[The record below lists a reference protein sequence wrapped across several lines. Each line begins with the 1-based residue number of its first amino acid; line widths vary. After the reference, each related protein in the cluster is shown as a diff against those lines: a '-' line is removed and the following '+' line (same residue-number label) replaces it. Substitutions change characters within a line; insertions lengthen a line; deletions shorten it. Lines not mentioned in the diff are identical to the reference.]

1 MKILFSADWHIKIGQ
16 RKVPEAWQRNRFHMM
31 VDELNKVEADLHIIG
46 GDIFDKADATLK
58 EIELYFELM
67 AKLAHK
73 TKIYS
78 GNHEAKTKSYGIL
91 HYLAEETTRCNPL
104 VQVVLE
110 PYRSKE
116 FDIIDF
122 FELHKD
128 WEPRTSDILFTHV
141 RAELPEHMKT
151 EPEIDLAKFDD
162 YAIVFAGDLHA
173 HSMSQKTAG
182 GTPIIY
188 PGSPLTTSFHRELVE
203 GENGYLIID
212 TELGDWTF
220 HSLDTLPQL
229 LRLKVDSE
237 AAMKEDP
244 YHRVIYELEGDLQTL
259 GKVKDAD
266 LLDKKVNISVSKD
279 ATLELEGLTVE
290 EELAIYLAEV
300 EGLEPHTI
308 KRIMKRFASAV
319 KTS

>member
-1 MKILFSADWHIKIGQ
+1 MKILFVGDIHIKLGQ
-16 RKVPEAWQRNRFHMM
+16 RKVPKEWQRNRFHMLM
-31 VDELNKVEADLHIIG
+31 EELNKVDCDLMVWA
-46 GDIFDKADATLK
+46 GDTFDRADASLE
-58 EIELYFELM
+58 EIELFFELVS
-67 AKLAHK
+67 KIRCK
-73 TKIYS
+73 TLIFE
-78 GNHEAKTKSYGIL
+78 GNHEMLNKSSCIL
-91 HYLAEETTRCNPL
+91 DRLSAEISRCNPL
-104 VQVVLE
+104 VSYVDS
-110 PYRSKE
+110 YRSDE
-116 FDIIDF
+116 FDIIGYK
-122 FELHKD
+122 ELHKT
-128 WEPRTSDILFTHV
+128 WKPKQSDILFTHV

-290 EELAIYLAEV
+290 EELALYLAEV